1 MLGEEREVVVNRI
14 RIGKPCWHQRRGMIA
29 RSTLDV
35 AVIDGNQFQM
45 GGGHDKPIGYPA
57 DVGFPRGEGACH
69 QQWP

>member
-1 MLGEEREVVVNRI
+1 
-14 RIGKPCWHQRRGMIA
+14 MIA